1 VIAFAHPLTIV
12 SSFLAAPIT
21 SLSPVIGAGYVA
33 AFVQAYLVPPRV
45 REFEGVSDDVAH
57 LKAWWQSGL
66 LRVFLVFV
74 LTSIGGTIGTL
85 TGGAELL
92 SALID

>member
-1 VIAFAHPLTIV
+1 
-12 SSFLAAPIT
+12 
-21 SLSPVIGAGYVA
+21 
-33 AFVQAYLVPPRV
+33 
-45 REFEGVSDDVAH
+45 
-57 LKAWWQSGL
+57 L